1 MRNKVIKGKVK
12 QLLSILLVFGLFQS
26 LWCTRDPT
34 NQGQEQ
40 ERIYAMAPQVN
51 VREKPSLKANLIRH
65 LRHGRW
71 VNVTGKENH
80 WVKVKLA
87 DGKTGYVFDQ
97 LITAT
102 WIKVLKDERQLLL
115 MKGNSI
121 WKQYPVALGFNP
133 KNDKIRQGDGCTPE
147 GRFYICEIRENPK
160 PPGTYGPVSLR
171 ISYPNIEDARR
182 GLQNKI
188 INKSQYQSIVRAVH
202 QGKMPPQNTPLGGS
216 IKIHGGVPGVSSDWT
231 LGCIALRSSDIKDL
245 FNLIPHQLV
254 MVEIYKNKQQEK
266 SYNVD
271 DLVNR
276 RTLAEANKL
285 MKKGCTYTRRAT
297 AIIPVSFPMG
307 DFDPTMGVCTDV
319 AIRAL
324 RGINIDLQALL
335 YEDLLLNPNR
345 YRGISHPNTNI
356 DHRRT
361 RNLKIFFDHHANVL
375 TNETPLK
382 KPDQWRPGD
391 IVLMDTGINNG
402 TIYDH
407 IGIVSARKNSQGI
420 PLVINLWTV
429 GWKLKEMELLNGDY
443 PVIVGHYRLH
453 HPFYYGALF

>member
-1 MRNKVIKGKVK
+1 MRNKMIKRKMK
-12 QLLSILLVFGLFQS
+12 HLMCILLAFGLFQPI
-26 LWCTRDPT
+26 WCTD
-34 NQGQEQ
+34 NLDKQGPK
-40 ERIYAMAPQVN
+40 RIYSMVPRVN
-51 VREKPSLKANLIRH
+51 VREKPSLKSKLISR

-71 VNVTGKENH
+71 INVTGKENQ
-80 WVKVKLA
+80 WVKVQLPN
-87 DGKTGYVFDQ
+87 GETGYIFHQ
-97 LITAT
+97 LITDT

-121 WKQYPVALGFNP
+121 LKQYPVALGFNP

-147 GRFYICEIRENPK
+147 GRFYICEIREKPK
-160 PPGTYGPVSLR
+160 PPKTYGPVSLR

-182 GLQNKI
+182 GLKNKLI
-188 INKSQYQSIVRAVH
+188 GKAQYQAIVRAVH
-202 QGKMPPQNTPLGGS
+202 QGIMPPQNTTLGGS
-216 IKIHGGVPGVSSDWT
+216 IKIHGGAPGVSSDWT

-254 MVEIYKNKQQEK
+254 MMEIYRNKQQEK
-266 SYNVD
+266 SYNGD
-271 DLVNR
+271 GFVNQR
-276 RTLAEANKL
+276 ILAQAKKL
-285 MKKGCTYTRRAT
+285 MKKGCKYTRRAT
-297 AIIPVSFPMG
+297 AIIPISFPMG
-307 DFDPTMGVCTDV
+307 DFDSSIGVCTDV

-335 YEDLLLNPNR
+335 YEDILLNANR
-345 YRGISHPNTNI
+345 YRGISRPNPNI

-382 KPDQWRPGD
+382 KPGQWRPGD

-407 IGIVSARKNSQGI
+407 IGIVSSRKNSQGI

-429 GWKLKEMELLNGDY
+429 GWKLNEMELLNGNY
-443 PVIVGHYRLH
+443 PDIVGHYRLH
-453 HPFYYGALF
+453 HPFYYGAL